1 MLEKLKESTQ
11 ELQGLTDA
19 TPEEIFLDKRQ
30 LGGSSSCSSQE
41 PRGAAQ
47 RKKSRFLREDPYH
60 EASESSQAASRLAN
74 DILGLRNDS
83 MGEYDRYRP
92 EQQSRPAAATSS
104 SSSRRFDFDD
114 EVRLLPTKSSKFCE
128 DDDDDTD
135 ALIQSLKQKTSRKH
149 MSDILSELDRRET
162 SPPVKFE
169 PIPKFKDTFRPSPS
183 PEPAAA
189 APRRFAGTAGTTN
202 TLGRNKKL
210 SSSSYASADGYGLES
225 GGPTSYGGGRAGD
238 SYYSAGGGGSP
249 AGAGGQYGSLG
260 RPQAKGYNQ
269 QFAQASYG
277 QSKSN
282 YSNNP
287 GPSYGLQQPSV
298 YGGPAANYGQDMYG
312 PSGYGQPGYG
322 QQAAFGQPSMQQ
334 RMPPTAA
341 FGSGGGYGDQVYGQ
355 PPVAGGYGGPYG
367 PAMGGMYSPPMG
379 PGGPGGGGYDYSGQ
393 QPMGPSSRQQ
403 RHQMYNMGGGWQ

>member
-19 TPEEIFLDKRQ
+19 TPEELFLDKRQ
-30 LGGSSSCSSQE
+30 LGSSSSQE

-47 RKKSRFLREDPYH
+47 RKKSRFLRQDPYH

-92 EQQSRPAAATSS
+92 EQQSRTAAATST
-104 SSSRRFDFDD
+104 SRRFDYDD
-114 EVRLLPTKSSKFCE
+114 EIRPLPTKSSKFC
-128 DDDDDTD
+128 DDVNDDDTD

-169 PIPKFKDTFRPSPS
+169 PIPKFKDTFRLSPS

-189 APRRFAGTAGTTN
+189 PRRFTSTAGTTN

-225 GGPTSYGGGRAGD
+225 GGPTSYGGGRAGE
-238 SYYSAGGGGSP
+238 SYYSAGGGGGP

-260 RPQAKGYNQ
+260 RPQAKNYNQ

-312 PSGYGQPGYG
+312 PSSYGQPGYS

-341 FGSGGGYGDQVYGQ
+341 YGSGGFGDQVYGQ
-355 PPVAGGYGGPYG
+355 PPVAGGYGPYG
-367 PAMGGMYSPPMG
+367 SAMGGMYNAPMG
-379 PGGPGGGGYDYSGQ
+379 PGGPGGGYDYGSQ
-393 QPMGPSSRQQ
+393 QPMGTSSRQQ
-403 RHQMYNMGGGWQ
+403 RHQMYNNMGGGWQ